1 MKLRLSSILVASFF
15 ISLIASLC
23 PAAEP
28 GAALDGFRWKF
39 PSADPMEK
47 KLGKGAVCRSAL
59 VTGDPNKTDNFTE
72 KRNFGGE
79 KGKRYKVTLRFRGVV
94 EPMMYK
100 GGVKDGEYFYI
111 GGQPNNG
118 GYNIYKLEVSSPKAH
133 YFLNRCDRVAHD
145 VFTIDYTATIEIDGG
160 AELTL
165 SGDGQNGKMI
175 ANFKQLT
182 VPGVE
187 EKPYNGQF
195 AQVNVVAVKEV
206 DPAAAKAPSDWT
218 PTKKS
223 IADVPKAKGLA
234 VAGRTLEIFQ
244 HGVKSQWGY
253 DKPQTDSFVVVH
265 PKTKPRGA
273 APLYVVL
280 HSAGHDVWS
289 CVRCTRQVGNHDI
302 YHSPDNYYAL
312 YVDCRANRGDWWWGG
327 MHARDKNLTKL
338 NSGAAPRPVERR
350 VIDTVK
356 WTIETYKIDPN
367 RVYLCGN
374 SMGGSGTLGIGLRNG
389 DIFAAI
395 KANVPAGVEHASHRM
410 GFPPQSLA
418 KGVKLPDP
426 PVLIDYSGQN
436 DGWSHGHGRFAKAMN
451 DRKYSLHFYWGPFG
465 HANNHA
471 QILKVNDLINSFDWL
486 GVRKNEAYA
495 VFTNA
500 SGNSK
505 LPWPDN
511 TSDKS
516 PGQINA
522 FFRWKNIADTKDKLA
537 MSIFL
542 VSAKDLK
549 TSFEIPKEETADVS
563 LRRIQN
569 LKARPGEAFKWTF
582 GAVSGSVKADA
593 SGLITIPSLKITAER
608 VTLTVNR

>member
-1 MKLRLSSILVASFF
+1 MKLRLPAILV
-15 ISLIASLC
+15 SLFCITLTASLC
-23 PAAEP
+23 VAAKP
-28 GAALDGFRWKF
+28 GAEFEGFRWKF
-39 PSADPMEK
+39 PSADPMAK

-72 KRNFGGE
+72 TRNFGG
-79 KGKRYKVTLRFRGVV
+79 
-94 EPMMYK
+94 
-100 GGVKDGEYFYI
+100 
-111 GGQPNNG
+111 
-118 GYNIYKLEVSSPKAH
+118 A
-133 YFLNRCDRVAHD
+133 A
-145 VFTIDYTATIEIDGG
+145 
-160 AELTL
+160 LTM

-182 VPGVE
+182 VPGFE

-195 AQVNVVAVKEV
+195 VQVNVVAVKEV
-206 DPAAAKAPSDWT
+206 APAAAKAPSDWT

-223 IADVPKAKGLA
+223 IGDVPKAKGLA
-234 VAGRTLEIFQ
+234 VSGRTLEIFQ
-244 HGVKSQWGY
+244 HGVKKEWGY
-253 DKPQTDSFVVVH
+253 DRPQTDSFVVVH
-265 PKTKPRGA
+265 PKTKPKTA

-289 CVRCTRQVGNHDI
+289 CVRCTSRVGNHDI
-302 YHSPDNYYAL
+302 YHSPDDFYAL
-312 YVDCRANRGDWWWGG
+312 YLDCRANRGDWWWGG
-327 MHARDKNLTKL
+327 MHARDKNLTKK
-338 NSGAAPRPVERR
+338 NSGADPTPVERR
-350 VIDTVK
+350 AIDTVK
-356 WTIETYKIDPN
+356 WVMKTYGIDPN

-410 GFPPQSLA
+410 GFPPQSLP
-418 KGVKLPDP
+418 KNVKLPDP

-436 DGWSHGHGRFAKAMN
+436 DGWSRGHGRFAKAMN
-451 DRKYSLHFYWGPFG
+451 DRKYSLYFYWGPFG

-471 QILKVNDLINSFDWL
+471 QIMKVNDLINSFDWL
-486 GVRKNEAYA
+486 NVKKNEAYA

-500 SGNSK
+500 SCNSK

-511 TSDKS
+511 TKEKA

-542 VSAKDLK
+542 VSAEDLK
-549 TSFEIPKEETADVS
+549 TSFKIPKTATADIS
-563 LRRIQN
+563 PRRIQN
-569 LKARPGEAFKWTF
+569 LKVKPGEAFKWTF
-582 GAVSGSVKADA
+582 GEAKGSVKADPA
-593 SGLITIPSLKITAER
+593 GLITIPGLKITAAPA
-608 VTLTVNR
+608 TLTVNR

>member
-1 MKLRLSSILVASFF
+1 MKLRLSLIFVISFC
-15 ISLIASLC
+15 ITLIA
-23 PAAEP
+23 PACQAGKP
-28 GAALDGFRWKF
+28 GAELDGFRWKF

-94 EPMMYK
+94 EPMRYK

-111 GGQPNNG
+111 GGSGNNG
-118 GYNIYKLEVSSPKAH
+118 GYNIYKLEVSSPKSH

-145 VFTIDYTATIEIDGG
+145 VFTIDYTAAIEIDGG
-160 AELTL
+160 AELTM

-175 ANFKQLT
+175 ANFKKLT

-195 AQVNVVAVKEV
+195 VQVNVVAVKEV
-206 DPAAAKAPSDWT
+206 DPSAAKAPSDWT
-218 PTKKS
+218 PTKKR
-223 IADVPKAKGLA
+223 IEDVPKAKGLS
-234 VAGRTLEIFQ
+234 VSGRTLEVFQ
-244 HGVKSQWGY
+244 HGVKKEWGY
-253 DKPQTDSFVVVH
+253 ANPQTDSFVVVH
-265 PKTKPRGA
+265 PKTKRDN

-289 CVRCTRQVGNHDI
+289 CVRCTSRVGNHDI
-302 YHSPDNYYAL
+302 YHPPADFYAL
-312 YVDCRANRGDWWWGG
+312 YLDCRANRGDWWWGG
-327 MHARDKNLTKL
+327 MHARDKNLTKM
-338 NSGAAPRPVERR
+338 NSGADARPVERR

-356 WTIETYKIDPN
+356 WAVKTYKIDPN

-374 SMGGSGTLGIGLRNG
+374 SMGGSGTLGIGIPNG

-395 KANVPAGVEHASHRM
+395 KANVPAGVEHVSHRM
-410 GFPPQSLA
+410 GFPPQSIPRNA
-418 KGVKLPDP
+418 KRSDP
-426 PVLIDYSGQN
+426 PVVIDYSGQN
-436 DGWSHGHGRFAKAMN
+436 DGWSRGHDRFAKAMN
-451 DRKYSLHFYWGPFG
+451 DRKYSLYFYWGPFG

-471 QILKVNDLINSFDWL
+471 QIMKVNDLINSFDWL
-486 GVRKNEAYA
+486 GVKKNQAYA

-500 SGNSK
+500 SCNSK

-511 TSDKS
+511 TGDKA

-522 FFRWKNIADTKDKLA
+522 FFRWTNISDTKDKLE
-537 MSIFL
+537 MSLFL
-542 VSAKDLK
+542 VSAKNLK
-549 TSFEIPKEETADVS
+549 TSFEIPENATADVS

-569 LKARPGEAFKWTF
+569 LKVKPGEAFKWTF
-582 GAVSGSVKADA
+582 GRARGSVKADA
-593 SGLITIPSLKITAER
+593 SGLITIPGLKITAEKM
-608 VTLTVNR
+608 TLTINR